1 MRILCETD
9 VERLI
14 EPQAAIE
21 AMRDAYRRHA
31 MGAMP
36 APGRLDL
43 GRSAPKGS
51 VLLLA
56 GHSDNASF
64 AMKANMHV
72 YPAPGSRQR
81 LAASMMLLWD
91 AAQCMPLAMIATT
104 LFNNHRT
111 AAGLAAAA
119 DALAPASVRRLALFG
134 AGKIAPAAVRYLC
147 AVRSFEA
154 IDIVGKGLA
163 RASALADALRQMPQ
177 FSGIEIRAS
186 NDPEPAAAH
195 ADVIVTLT
203 TSETPVFPGRAV
215 RDGALVILAGANR
228 PSAREA
234 DDDLIGRATVFVDH
248 RDSCIERAGDLC
260 IPLQSG
266 ALASGRIAGE
276 IGDLFQTAPP
286 ARPVG
291 RGVIVFKS
299 MGVIAQDIAL
309 AELVLA
315 RACGAGIGI
324 EFDPVTGRCEMSE
337 AAQLSG
343 AADAVM
349 AGAK

>member
-14 EPQAAIE
+14 EPAAAVA

-43 GRSAPKGS
+43 GRSTPKGS

-56 GHSDNASF
+56 GHSDGASF

-72 YPAPGSRQR
+72 YPDPGSRQR

-91 AAQCMPLAMIATT
+91 AARCVPVAMIATT

-119 DALAPASVRRLALFG
+119 DALAPERVRRLALFG
-134 AGKIAPAAVRYLC
+134 AGKIAPAAIRYLGL
-147 AVRSFEA
+147 VRSFEA
-154 IDIVGKGLA
+154 IDIVGKGSERAASLA
-163 RASALADALRQMPQ
+163 ASIRQLPQ
-177 FSGIEIRAS
+177 FSNVDVHAS
-186 NDPEPAAAH
+186 ASPEAAAAS

-203 TSETPVFPGRAV
+203 TSDMPVFPGRAV

-228 PSAREA
+228 PTAREA
-234 DDDLIGRATVFVDH
+234 DDDLMKRATVFVDH
-248 RDSCIERAGDLC
+248 RASCVERAGDLC
-260 IPLQSG
+260 IALQSG
-266 ALASGRIAGE
+266 ALTHERVVAE
-276 IGDLFQTAPP
+276 IGELFQSAQLPCP
-286 ARPVG
+286 AE
-291 RGVIVFKS
+291 RGVTVFKS
-299 MGVIAQDIAL
+299 MGVIGQDIAL

-315 RACGAGIGI
+315 RARDCGIGI
-324 EFDPVTGRCEMSE
+324 EFDPVTGGHQASS
-337 AAQLSG
+337 AAQSSG
-343 AADAVM
+343 MADAIV
-349 AGAK
+349 AGVT

>member
-14 EPQAAIE
+14 EPAAAIA

-43 GRSAPKGS
+43 GRGAPKGS

-56 GHSDNASF
+56 GHSDGASF

-72 YPAPGSRQR
+72 YPDPGSRQR

-91 AAQCMPLAMIATT
+91 AVRCVPVAMIATT
-104 LFNNHRT
+104 LLNNHRT

-119 DALAPASVRRLALFG
+119 DALAPAHVRRLALFG
-134 AGKIAPAAVRYLC
+134 AGKIAPSAVRYLC
-147 AVRSFEA
+147 AVRRFEA
-154 IDIVGKGLA
+154 IDIAGKGSA
-163 RASALADALRQMPQ
+163 RASALADALGQMPQ
-177 FSGIEIRAS
+177 FSGIDIRAS
-186 NDPEPAAAH
+186 TDPEDAAAN

-215 RDGALVILAGANR
+215 RDGTLVILAGANR
-228 PSAREA
+228 PSAREG
-234 DDDLIGRATVFVDH
+234 DDDLIRRATVFVDH
-248 RDSCIERAGDLC
+248 REGCVERAGDLR

-266 ALASGRIAGE
+266 ALTLDRIAGE
-276 IGDLFQTAPP
+276 IGELFQAAAPV
-286 ARPVG
+286 RPDAGAVT
-291 RGVIVFKS
+291 VFKS
-299 MGVIAQDIAL
+299 MGVIGQDISL
-309 AELVLA
+309 AELVLSRA
-315 RACGAGIGI
+315 RESGIGI
-324 EFDPVTGRCEMSE
+324 EFDPVTGHCQVSPSALSSTS
-337 AAQLSG
+337 AA
-343 AADAVM
+343 AIM
-349 AGAK
+349 AGAT

>member
-14 EPQAAIE
+14 EPAAAVA

-43 GRSAPKGS
+43 GRSTPKGS

-56 GHSDNASF
+56 GHGNGASF

-72 YPAPGSRQR
+72 YPDPGSRQR

-91 AAQCMPLAMIATT
+91 AVRCVPVAMIATT

-111 AAGLAAAA
+111 AAGLAAAT
-119 DALAPASVRRLALFG
+119 DALAPKRVRKLALFG
-134 AGKIAPAAVRYLC
+134 AGKIAPAAIRYLGS
-147 AVRSFEA
+147 VRSFEA
-154 IDIVGKGLA
+154 INIVGKGSERAASLA
-163 RASALADALRQMPQ
+163 ASIRQMPQ
-177 FSGIEIRAS
+177 FSGVDVRAS
-186 NDPEPAAAH
+186 ADPEAAAAS

-203 TSETPVFPGRAV
+203 TSDRPVFPGRAV
-215 RDGALVILAGANR
+215 RDGTLVILAGANR
-228 PSAREA
+228 PTAREA
-234 DDDLIGRATVFVDH
+234 DDDLIRRATVFVDL
-248 RDSCIERAGDLC
+248 RASCVERAGDLC

-266 ALASGRIAGE
+266 ALTLDRIAGE
-276 IGDLFQTAPP
+276 IGAIFQSSQLLNPTE
-286 ARPVG
+286 
-291 RGVIVFKS
+291 RGVVVFKS
-299 MGVIAQDIAL
+299 MGVIGQDVAL

-315 RACGAGIGI
+315 RAQASGIGI
-324 EFDPVTGRCEMSE
+324 EFDPVTGHCGMPQAVQS
-337 AAQLSG
+337 SG
-343 AADAVM
+343 AIDALM